1 MGIWVCGKVA
11 HVPQP
16 VYKEKRT
23 IGSLLPCKFWGIQH
37 ELSCLATSYPH
48 WVTLQP
54 SSLDFLFVWLVGSLL
69 GFLVWF
75 VFFTTRFLVRPWT
88 HKASKP
94 QGSASLHL
102 PSAGIVSVI
111 TYSFVSRFW
120 ELNSSPELCPF
131 LFFHFLPV
139 ISFLFHFSLTPFKR
153 QLKELPKP
161 FYFVYIPLS
170 FPSHRN
176 K

>member
-1 MGIWVCGKVA
+1 MYHSLCTK
-11 HVPQP
+11 
-16 VYKEKRT
+16 KRGQLVLSYHASFGESNMSCPAWQHLT
-23 IGSLLPCKFWGIQH
+23 HTELLCSLAALIF
-37 ELSCLATSYPH
+37 CL
-48 WVTLQP
+48 
-54 SSLDFLFVWLVGSLL
+54 FGWLVACLVFWF
-69 GFLVWF
+69 GFF
-75 VFFTTRFLVRPWT
+75 FFTTRFLVRPWT